1 VHIFLLYT
9 VFYVYVALAYS

>member
-9 VFYVYVALAYS
+9 VFYVYVVLAYS